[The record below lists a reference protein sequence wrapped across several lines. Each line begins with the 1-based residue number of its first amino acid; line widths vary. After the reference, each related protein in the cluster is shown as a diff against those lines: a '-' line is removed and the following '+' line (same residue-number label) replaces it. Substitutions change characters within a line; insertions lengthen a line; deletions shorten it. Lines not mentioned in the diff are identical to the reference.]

1 MGNIGIDLGTTHSL
15 VATVISGE
23 ARCLLDDNEEAL
35 LPSAVVYSDDG
46 TLFELAVM
54 LLLIMFSKIL
64 LRGFLLQ

>member
-35 LPSAVVYSDDG
+35 LPSAMVYSDNG
-46 TLFELAVM
+46 TLFGIGRDAIVDDC
-54 LLLIMFSKIL
+54 F
-64 LRGFLLQ
+64 LRT